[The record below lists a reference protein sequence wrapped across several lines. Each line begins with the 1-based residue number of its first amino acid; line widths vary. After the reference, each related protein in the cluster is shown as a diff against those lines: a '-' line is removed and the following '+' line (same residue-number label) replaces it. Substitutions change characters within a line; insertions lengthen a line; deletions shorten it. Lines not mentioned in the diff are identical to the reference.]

1 MTSKGWGRRLELQR
15 NGLGMAGCEWGFLT
29 RAPKCGGQCVYIL
42 AKETGHVLGRIW
54 GRHAVVGVDE

>member
-1 MTSKGWGRRLELQR
+1 MGWAWQ
-15 NGLGMAGCEWGFLT
+15 GCEWGFLT